1 VGENALSNKDIVMTV
16 TGATEFRD
24 DVRFN
29 RNDHIVDFK
38 TAPDKVFDV
47 GVPNKVS
54 NILIDDATG
63 RRLSVATFGLMEF

>member
-1 VGENALSNKDIVMTV
+1 VGENALNKKNIVLTV

-47 GVPNKVS
+47 GVPKKYP
-54 NILIDDATG
+54 
-63 RRLSVATFGLMEF
+63 TFL

>member
-1 VGENALSNKDIVMTV
+1 VGENALQQNIVLTV

-38 TAPDKVFDV
+38 TAIKY
-47 GVPNKVS
+47 
-54 NILIDDATG
+54 LM
-63 RRLSVATFGLMEF
+63 SVYQTKYPTFL

>member
-1 VGENALSNKDIVMTV
+1 MTV

-54 NILIDDATG
+54 NILIDDARG
-63 RRLSVATFGLMEF
+63 DDYR